1 MQKSYTKISTP
12 PHPLPHYILCVQPH
26 CSLNLSDNTTLL
38 EVLSGNSVMHDQLST
53 NVNISLFINNN
64 NAFIICQ
71 CRWPRVCTY
80 TQINASNVLDT
91 NYVMT
96 TVYLLLF
103 YYELCLGRNK
113 YGKQHKYQQSHTD
126 TTVLSYL
133 QDDLTSQIKRMNS
146 TRNAKQ
152 VNNASYQTHYVKWSY
167 FTQPISNLN
176 STLNWKWRQLY

>member
-1 MQKSYTKISTP
+1 
-12 PHPLPHYILCVQPH
+12 
-26 CSLNLSDNTTLL
+26 
-38 EVLSGNSVMHDQLST
+38 
-53 NVNISLFINNN
+53 
-64 NAFIICQ
+64 
-71 CRWPRVCTY
+71 
-80 TQINASNVLDT
+80 
-91 NYVMT
+91 MT

-176 STLNWKWRQLY
+176 SESGDNYTKFTHSCQPALTGQKRRAVMGKLSRI